1 MLILSI
7 ASSVPQPVQ
16 DCSVNWITPAGLSF
30 IVAFLALG
38 LSLYNTWSQR
48 KRSKLDIK
56 FSDFEFYLVTE
67 EGIDAIFR
75 FAFVNGSTES
85 VTISKIT
92 VHCDDYFV
100 CFGRERK
107 YLGETATRTAEGDR
121 NRKQCYSDRV
131 PFTVPPLGCQ
141 IGAFH
146 SDEHINPVGR
156 TCTVTLT
163 TNKGDTV
170 ETVTIPNDGYKQLN
184 DFLASAPHSTL
195 QVYN

>member
-1 MLILSI
+1 MLILSV
-7 ASSVPQPVQ
+7 ASSVQQPIQ
-16 DCSVNWITPAGLSF
+16 ASSVNWITPAGFSF

-38 LSLYNTWSQR
+38 LGLYNTWSQCR
-48 KRSKLDIK
+48 RSKLDIK
-56 FSDFEFYLVTE
+56 FSDFEFYLVTQD
-67 EGIDAIFR
+67 GVDAIFR
-75 FAFVNGSTES
+75 FAFVNGSTEPI
-85 VTISKIT
+85 TISKIT
-92 VHCDDYFV
+92 VHCDDYNT
-100 CFGRERK
+100 CFGRDRK
-107 YLGETATRTAEGDR
+107 YLGETATHTADGVR
-121 NRKQCYSDRV
+121 NRKQWYSDRV

-146 SDEHINPVGR
+146 SDAHINPVGR

-170 ETVTIPNDGYKQLN
+170 ETVNIPTDGYKHLG

>member
-1 MLILSI
+1 MLILSV
-7 ASSVPQPVQ
+7 APCVQQPIQVS
-16 DCSVNWITPAGLSF
+16 SVNWAGLSF
-30 IVAFLALG
+30 IVALLALG

-48 KRSKLDIK
+48 RRSKLDIK

-67 EGIDAIFR
+67 DGVDAIFR
-75 FAFVNGSTES
+75 FAFVNASTEP

-92 VHCDDYFV
+92 VHCDDYNV
-100 CFGRERK
+100 CFGRDRK
-107 YLGETATRTAEGDR
+107 YLGETSTHTADGVR
-121 NRKQCYSDRV
+121 NRKQWYSDRV

-146 SDEHINPVGR
+146 SDAHINPVDR

-170 ETVTIPNDGYKQLN
+170 ETVTIPNDGYKHLS
-184 DFLASAPHSTL
+184 DFLATAPHSTL

>member
-1 MLILSI
+1 MLILSV
-7 ASSVPQPVQ
+7 ASSVQQPIQV
-16 DCSVNWITPAGLSF
+16 CSVWITPTGLSF

-56 FSDFEFYLVTE
+56 FSDFEFYLVTTD
-67 EGIDAIFR
+67 GIYAIFR
-75 FAFVNGSTES
+75 FAFVNGSTEPI
-85 VTISKIT
+85 TISKIT
-92 VHCDDYFV
+92 VHCDDHNI
-100 CFGRERK
+100 CFGRDRK
-107 YLGETATRTAEGDR
+107 YLGETATHTADGVR
-121 NRKQCYSDRV
+121 NRKQWYSDRV

-146 SDEHINPVGR
+146 SDARINPVGR

-170 ETVTIPNDGYKQLN
+170 ETVNIPTDGYKQLN

>member
-1 MLILSI
+1 MLILSVAFNVQQPI
-7 ASSVPQPVQ
+7 QISSA
-16 DCSVNWITPAGLSF
+16 NWITPAGLSF

-56 FSDFEFYLVTE
+56 FSDFEYYLVTE
-67 EGIDAIFR
+67 NGVDAIFR
-75 FAFVNGSTES
+75 FAFVNGSTEPI
-85 VTISKIT
+85 TIYKIT
-92 VHCDDYFV
+92 VHCDDYST
-100 CFGRERK
+100 CFGRDRK
-107 YLGETATRTAEGDR
+107 YLGETSTRTSGDVR
-121 NRKQCYSDRV
+121 NRKQWYSDRV

-141 IGAFH
+141 IGAFY
-146 SDEHINPVGR
+146 SDTHINPVGR

-170 ETVTIPNDGYKQLN
+170 ETVSIPNDGYKHLD